1 MASAR
6 AWNTSKAAY
15 FWEGKPQGTRRPTSR
30 RTKDAAYRA
39 AVGVDDNGASVSL
52 TRKDVST
59 YAHMFGCWETLHIDQ
74 ARAWRPQA
82 TKGPQ
87 DRAEADRSGREPCPI
102 MSRSAAIT
110 RRGRSVFNGRDAP
123 DVRASVHQ
131 RRSRGGKAGG
141 GACNERRLPTRCMRM
156 RWIIRRRRF
165 EGRALRDASSKKAE
179 LRLYRPNKVAHHI
192 YSVSK

>member
-74 ARAWRPQA
+74 ARAWKTPQA

-102 MSRSAAIT
+102 MSRKRRDHPQGAKRLQRSRRT
-110 RRGRSVFNGRDAP
+110 RRSGISTSAKVERRQSWWWRMQ
-123 DVRASVHQ
+123 RASI
-131 RRSRGGKAGG
+131 AD
-141 GACNERRLPTRCMRM
+141 T
-156 RWIIRRRRF
+156 
-165 EGRALRDASSKKAE
+165 
-179 LRLYRPNKVAHHI
+179 LYEDEVDYTTQAF
-192 YSVSK
+192 

>member
-102 MSRSAAIT
+102 MSRKRRDHPQGAKRLQRSGRTRPSAISISA
-110 RRGRSVFNGRDAP
+110 RSKAESWWWCIQ
-123 DVRASVHQ
+123 RAS
-131 RRSRGGKAGG
+131 R
-141 GACNERRLPTRCMRM
+141 TRCMRM